1 VDEKV
6 GDGPLEDRSCTDIL
20 FCIIFLAF
28 LGGFG
33 IVSLFGYQ
41 NGKPDRLLAP
51 LDGNGRFCGIDNE
64 VKDYNYLY
72 LVLNPL
78 ESSSISDLF

>member
-1 VDEKV
+1 M

-20 FCIIFLAF
+20 FCVIFLAF

-41 NGKPDRLLAP
+41 NGRPDRLLAP
-51 LDGNGRFCGIDNE
+51 LDADGRFCGIDND

-72 LVLNPL
+72 LVLDPL
-78 ESSSISDLF
+78 ESTSISDIF